1 MKSIKEQLVNKCQEL
16 LNERL
21 YQVQKAI
28 ATIEESFASETKSS
42 AGDKHETGRAML
54 QLEREKAGNR
64 LREVEMMHNA
74 FSRINFGNTSAE
86 KEKAV
91 KMGSL
96 VQTNVVNYFISVSL
110 GQITIDNTDVYC
122 ISAQSPIGKLLLGK
136 GIDDEVT
143 FQTSN
148 IKIEAIY

>member
-64 LREVEMMHNA
+64 LREVEMMHHA
-74 FSRINFGNTSAE
+74 FSRINFGNTSA
-86 KEKAV
+86 EKAV

-148 IKIEAIY
+148 IKIQAIY